1 MTVYFSDGAYF
12 ENYEEFERVY
22 NFENEFF
29 GMVAEERPPAKLRVP
44 NRVSYILLADEVR
57 TRMAVA
63 NHEHGF
69 LVPPS
74 LIHLYESL
82 IALHS
87 TLHR

>member
-1 MTVYFSDGAYF
+1 MMYFSDGGAYF
-12 ENYEEFERVY
+12 ESFEEFLKVY

-29 GMVAEERPPAKLRVP
+29 GMVAEERPPAKLRAP
-44 NRVSYILLADEVR
+44 NRVSYMSLADEIR

-74 LIHLYESL
+74 LIHLYEQL
-82 IALHS
+82 ITLQS